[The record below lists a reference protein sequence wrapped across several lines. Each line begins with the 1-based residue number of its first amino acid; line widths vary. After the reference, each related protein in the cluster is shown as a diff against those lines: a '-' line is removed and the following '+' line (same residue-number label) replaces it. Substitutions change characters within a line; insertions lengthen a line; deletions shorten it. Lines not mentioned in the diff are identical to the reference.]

1 MKEFVNKLYCI
12 DNLELLKQLPSNSID
27 LIYCDILYNTGKK
40 FKDYDDNL
48 GTPQE
53 AIEWYKPRLIEM
65 KRVLKDT
72 GSIWIHCDSNLSH
85 YLKVEM
91 DNIFPIFINEII
103 WQYPKGIK
111 NSTRKEIN
119 NHDTI
124 FRYGKTNNYTH
135 NVLEEPYTKDQL
147 KRFKY
152 EDEYGR
158 FYWDTRRDKD
168 NNKIR
173 VKVYL
178 KKNGTPLGDVWY
190 FNFAQGNE
198 RVGYDTQKPIE
209 LLKRIILSSSNEND
223 IVADF
228 FMGSGTTIVATK
240 ELNRNYIGCDI
251 NSKSIE
257 ITKKRLKILLTKD
270 KNVDII

>member
-1 MKEFVNKLYCI
+1 MDRFINKLFQM
-12 DNLELLKQLPSNSID
+12 DNLELLKQLPDNSID

-48 GTPQE
+48 GTPQQ
-53 AIEWYKPRLIEM
+53 AMDWYRPRLNEM
-65 KRVLKDT
+65 YRILKNN

-85 YLKVEM
+85 YMKIEM
-91 DNIFPIFINEII
+91 DNIFSLFINEII

-111 NSTRKEIN
+111 NSTKKEIN

-135 NVLEEPYTKDQL
+135 NVLEEPYTKEQL
-147 KRFKY
+147 KRFKH
-152 EDEYGR
+152 EDECGR
-158 FYWDTRRDKD
+158 FYWDTRRDKN
-168 NNKIR
+168 NNKVK

-178 KKNGTPLGDVWY
+178 KKSRTPLGDVWY
-190 FNFAQGNE
+190 FNFVQGKE

-209 LLKRIILSSSNEND
+209 LLKRIILSSSNESD

-228 FMGSGTTIVATK
+228 FMGSGTTIVAAK
-240 ELNRNYIGCDI
+240 ELNRKYIGCDI
-251 NSKSIE
+251 NPKSIE
-257 ITKKRLKILLTKD
+257 ITNQRL
-270 KNVDII
+270 N